1 LPNAILA
8 VFLLAQTK
16 IGSFAGRIG
25 FVVVAGVLAAIATD
39 VSYWNFPGVYTA
51 SYRLTEI
58 IGFLVVGIVA
68 SLVLRK
74 RATTG

>member
-1 LPNAILA
+1 M
-8 VFLLAQTK
+8 FLLAQTK
-16 IGSFAGRIG
+16 IGSFAGRVG
-25 FVVVAGVLAAIATD
+25 FVLVAGVLAAIGTN

-51 SYRLTEI
+51 SYILTEI
-58 IGFLVVGIVA
+58 TGFLVVGIVA